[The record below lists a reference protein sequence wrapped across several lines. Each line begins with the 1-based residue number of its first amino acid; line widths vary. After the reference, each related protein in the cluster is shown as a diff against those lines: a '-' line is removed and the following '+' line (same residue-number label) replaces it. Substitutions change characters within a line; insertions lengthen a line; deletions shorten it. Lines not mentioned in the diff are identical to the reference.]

1 MTITVVQQY
10 RKKRLLVSISDI
22 NERIFLLFVW
32 SDIVNYRANVT
43 ESNHA

>member
-10 RKKRLLVSISDI
+10 RKKRLLVNISDI

-32 SDIVNYRANVT
+32 SDSVNYRANGS

>member
-10 RKKRLLVSISDI
+10 RKKRLLVIISDI

-32 SDIVNYRANVT
+32 SDSANYRANVT